1 MNQVQLVGRATAA
14 PETRE
19 TSNGKQ
25 VANFTLAV
33 DRSKEHT
40 DFFRIQCWD
49 KTAHI
54 ATSYIQKG
62 RMIGVT
68 GSLAQNRWQDK
79 DGNNR
84 STVEVNAFRVYLL
97 GPPTQHDTDTPS
109 DASTSF
115 ADMVDPGSNLPF

>member
-1 MNQVQLVGRATAA
+1 MNTVQLVGRATAA
-14 PETRE
+14 PEARE
-19 TSNGKQ
+19 TSSGKQ
-25 VANFTLAV
+25 VAHFTLAV
-33 DRSKEHT
+33 DRSKDHT

-49 KTAHI
+49 KTANV

-84 STVEVNAFRVYLL
+84 STVEVNAFRLYLL
-97 GPPTQHDTDTPS
+97 GAPTQPESAPET
-109 DASTSF
+109 AGSF
-115 ADMVDPGSNLPF
+115 ADMVDQSSNANLPF

>member
-1 MNQVQLVGRATAA
+1 MNTVQLVGRATAA
-14 PETRE
+14 PESRE
-19 TSNGKQ
+19 TSGGKQ
-25 VANFTLAV
+25 VAHFTLAV
-33 DRSKEHT
+33 DRSKDHT

-49 KTAHI
+49 KTAHV

-68 GSLAQNRWQDK
+68 GSLSQNRWQDK

-97 GPPTQHDTDTPS
+97 GAPTQS
-109 DASTSF
+109 DAAPDNAGSF
-115 ADMVDPGSNLPF
+115 ADMVDPSSSSNLPF